1 MKGWLFVGA
10 TGGRVAARTC
20 AKMHLDAVLAQTK
33 LKVASVML
41 QYDGRGSSIVFMTIV
56 THGIEVVL
64 YSAG

>member
-1 MKGWLFVGA
+1 MKGWLFVGT

-20 AKMHLDAVLAQTK
+20 AKIHLDAVLAHIK

-41 QYDGRGSSIVFMTIV
+41 QCDRHGPGVVFMTVV

-64 YSAG
+64 YNAG